1 MGSRSNAPPKK
12 PIMAPPGPPRRSQSS
27 ITSSQPA
34 PTMLPKPNVKYS
46 SAPRVRRR
54 LVGGNSKLF
63 LQRGETL
70 REAELTG
77 RAGWRR
83 GLELV
88 GPPGSPGQLRAEQL
102 LAALKEKLG
111 VT

>member
-63 LQRGETL
+63 LQRGEEL
-70 REAELTG
+70 LGAQLTG
-77 RAGWRR
+77 RAGWRSEEHTSELQSR
-83 GLELV
+83 ENLVCRLLLE
-88 GPPGSPGQLRAEQL
+88 
-102 LAALKEKLG
+102 KKKKLY
-111 VT
+111 